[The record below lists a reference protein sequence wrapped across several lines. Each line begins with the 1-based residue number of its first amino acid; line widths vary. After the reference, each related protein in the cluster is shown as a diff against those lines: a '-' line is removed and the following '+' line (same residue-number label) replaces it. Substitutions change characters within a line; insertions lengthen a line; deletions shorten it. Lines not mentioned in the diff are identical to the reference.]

1 MARNPNC
8 TGAPTYR
15 GRVDVTITY
24 PDPDIQTFDT
34 PEALP
39 TSEPATA
46 QVSMTVASSHLATW
60 TPFELE
66 HVNAAVLYAAG
77 TNSSGSTRIVY
88 YRILLNGQHVYTGS
102 STVLKGYT
110 YAWSFIGFPPVAQ
123 GDVLA
128 CKLWANDSGC
138 NWHQKVLDVL
148 PSRVGPKGQ
157 VVTDIIFDLTAPPAT
172 IGYDARRPDVD
183 IATDKDAARVIPLA
197 PSHDALRLLCTDE
210 AYGMYR
216 IYYGERYRTNTCVT
230 TASGGIARYLGN
242 YRVVHIAYT
251 PLNLRV

>member
-1 MARNPNC
+1 MARSPNC
-8 TGAPTYR
+8 TGAPLFK

-24 PDPDIQTFDT
+24 PDPDIQTLDT

-39 TSEPATA
+39 TSEPTTA
-46 QVSMTVASSHLATW
+46 QVSTTVASSHLATW

-77 TNSSGSTRIVY
+77 TNSSGGSRTVY
-88 YRILLNGQHVYTGS
+88 YRILLNGQNVYTGS
-102 STVLKGYT
+102 QSIPDGYT
-110 YAWSFIGFPPVAQ
+110 YAWTFSGFPPVAQ

-128 CKLWANDSGC
+128 CKLWANGTGC
-138 NWHQKVLDVL
+138 DWHQKGLDVL

-157 VVTDIIFDLTAPPAT
+157 VVIDVVFDLTAPPTPIAFN
-172 IGYDARRPDVD
+172 ARRPDVD
-183 IATDKDAARVIPLA
+183 IATNKDEARVITLA
-197 PSHDALRLLCTDE
+197 ESHDALRLLCTDE

-216 IYYGERYRTNTCVT
+216 IYWGDRLKTNYCA
-230 TASGGIARYLGN
+230 TASGGIVRYYGN
-242 YRVVHIAYT
+242 HRVVHISYT